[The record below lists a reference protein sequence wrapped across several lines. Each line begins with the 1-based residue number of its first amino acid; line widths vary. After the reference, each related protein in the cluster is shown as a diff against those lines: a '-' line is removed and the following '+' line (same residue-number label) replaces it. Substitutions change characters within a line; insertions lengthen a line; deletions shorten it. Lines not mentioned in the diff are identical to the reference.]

1 VIRVRRSD
9 ERGRGDYGWLQ
20 TRYSFSFAN
29 YHDPAHMGFGP
40 LRVINEDHIAGG
52 GGFPPH
58 SHRDMEILTWIVD
71 GALAHRDSMGN
82 GSVIGADELQY
93 MAAGTGV
100 RHSEFNASE
109 TDAVHL
115 LQIWI
120 LPDAEGH
127 APRYGQWKLPAG
139 AADGTLAL
147 LAAPDGAGAP
157 IAIHQDLSLYV
168 ARPAAGT
175 TLSHALADGRR
186 TWLQLIAGEVALN
199 GTPLSTGDGAAVSDE
214 RQLEISAE
222 RDAEFLLFDMK

>member
-1 VIRVRRSD
+1 MIKVRFSD
-9 ERGRGDYGWLQ
+9 HRGRGDYGWLK

-58 SHRDMEILTWIVD
+58 SHQDMEILTWIVD
-71 GALAHRDSMGN
+71 GALAHRDSMGT
-82 GSVIGADELQY
+82 GSIIGADELQY

-109 TDAVHL
+109 TDPVHL

-120 LPDAEGH
+120 LPDAAGH
-127 APRYGQWKLPAG
+127 APRYGQTKLPPG
-139 AADGTLAL
+139 AADNALAL

-157 IAIHQDLSLYV
+157 IAIHQDASLFV
-168 ARPAAGT
+168 ARPTAGT
-175 TLSHALADGRR
+175 TLTHTLREGRR
-186 TWLQLIAGEVALN
+186 AWLQLIKGEVSVN
-199 GTPLSTGDGAAVSDE
+199 GTLLGAGDAAAVTDE
-214 RQLEISAE
+214 GQLEISAD
-222 RDAEFLLFDMK
+222 RDADFLLFDMK

>member
-1 VIRVRRSD
+1 MITVRRSD
-9 ERGRGDYGWLQ
+9 ERGRGDYGWLK
-20 TRYSFSFAN
+20 TRYSFSFAD
-29 YHDPAHMGFGP
+29 YHDRAHMGFGP

-82 GSVIGADELQY
+82 GSVIGVDELQY

-109 TDAVHL
+109 TDPVHL

-120 LPDAEGH
+120 IPDTAGH
-127 APRYGQWKLPAG
+127 APRYGQTKLPAG
-139 AADGTLAL
+139 AADDVLAL

-157 IAIHQDLSLYV
+157 IAIHQDTYLYV
-168 ARPAAGT
+168 ARPATGT
-175 TLSHALADGRR
+175 TLSHALGEGRR
-186 TWLQLIAGEVALN
+186 AWMQLVGGELSLN
-199 GTPLSTGDGAAVSDE
+199 GTSLGSGDGAAITHE
-214 RQLEISAE
+214 RQLEISAD

>member
-1 VIRVRRSD
+1 MIEIRRGD

-20 TRYSFSFAN
+20 TRYSFSFAE

-82 GSVIGADELQY
+82 GSVIGTDELQY

-100 RHSEFNASE
+100 RHSEYNASE
-109 TDAVHL
+109 TDSVHL

-120 LPDAEGH
+120 LPNTAGH
-127 APRYGQWKLPAG
+127 RPRYGQTKLAAG
-139 AADGTLAL
+139 AADNGLAL

-157 IAIHQDLSLYV
+157 IAIHQDARLYIARLS
-168 ARPAAGT
+168 A
-175 TLSHALADGRR
+175 
-186 TWLQLIAGEVALN
+186 
-199 GTPLSTGDGAAVSDE
+199 GTPLTHALGNDRRAWLQSIRGEASLNGRPLGAGDGAAVTDE
-214 RQLEISAE
+214 RQLEITAE
-222 RDAEFLLFDMK
+222 RDTEFLLFDMK

>member
-1 VIRVRRSD
+1 MIRVRRSD
-9 ERGRGDYGWLQ
+9 ERGRGDYGWLK

-58 SHRDMEILTWIVD
+58 SHRDMEILTWIVS

-100 RHSEFNASE
+100 RHSEFNASD
-109 TDAVHL
+109 TDPVHL

-127 APRYGQWKLPAG
+127 APRYGQWKLTPG
-139 AADGTLAL
+139 AADDAFAL
-147 LAAPDGAGAP
+147 LAGPDGSGAP
-157 IAIHQDLSLYV
+157 IEIHQDARLYL
-168 ARPAAGT
+168 ARPSAGT
-175 TLSHALADGRR
+175 PLNHALGDGRR
-186 TWLQLIAGEVALN
+186 AWLQLIGGEVSLN
-199 GTPLSTGDGAAVSDE
+199 GTPLGAGDAAAISAE